1 MIILEEQIAKMNRF
15 MYVRII
21 AGSLYCS
28 LFSVSR
34 CRLLP
39 TVSFSVNFGYLFFFR
54 CMYLVGFDPPTGP
67 TNAVQLLLTLKVC
80 SSVAAVLALVCCTML
95 GGDAYVW
102 RTAFNKTNSVNWAMP
117 MHNIC
122 CCFV

>member
-1 MIILEEQIAKMNRF
+1 MCVSLLEI
-15 MYVRII
+15 
-21 AGSLYCS
+21 SLLSCS

-67 TNAVQLLLTLKVC
+67 TNAVQLLLTLKVWG
-80 SSVAAVLALVCCTML
+80 SVAVVLALVCCTML
-95 GGDAYVW
+95 GGACLYVEDC
-102 RTAFNKTNSVNWAMP
+102 
-117 MHNIC
+117 I
-122 CCFV
+122 